1 MIQWTAFL
9 KKEWIEFTRSG
20 RVWIVLAVCIFFGIM
35 NPAIAKLTPWMLE
48 YFSDS
53 FSEMGIVA
61 GQVQIDAMTSW
72 AQFDKNY
79 SLLLILILLILSN
92 LLTE

>member
-35 NPAIAKLTPWMLE
+35 NPAIAKLTPWML
-48 YFSDS
+48 
-53 FSEMGIVA
+53 
-61 GQVQIDAMTSW
+61 
-72 AQFDKNY
+72 
-79 SLLLILILLILSN
+79 
-92 LLTE
+92 